1 MPFAPFTHMRKPNI
15 IIVLI
20 AAIIAIAGAVIYR
33 TQFPASA
40 PEATLLPEG
49 IGIAAAEA
57 TAQALGNQG
66 KVVLILPKR
75 GTFKNPMVEVQQAAF
90 AKTLARRKDLTLSA
104 TESIEVERPGT
115 MGAGGM
121 DPAEFQQLVQRHAD
135 AAGFVSFADFPEFS
149 KEALVGLKGKKF
161 IVLGGANP
169 SLKSL
174 LTDGVV
180 QTALVPRT
188 KPAANSKKP
197 GSAREWFS
205 STHEVVTAANASTLP

>member
-1 MPFAPFTHMRKPNI
+1 MRKSHVI
-15 IIVLI
+15 TALTVI
-20 AAIIAIAGAVIYR
+20 ALAIGLGLVYR
-33 TQFPASA
+33 TQVPARS

-57 TAQALGNQG
+57 TAAALGNKG

-75 GTFKNPMVEVQQAAF
+75 GNFKNPAVDVQQAAF
-90 AKTLARRKDLTLSA
+90 GKTLARHKDLSLSA

-121 DPAEFQQLVQRHAD
+121 DPGEFQQLVQRHAD
-135 AAGFVSFADFPEFS
+135 ASGFVSLADFPELP
-149 KEALVGLKGKKF
+149 KETLATLKGKKF
-161 IVLGGANP
+161 IVLGNANP
-169 SLKSL
+169 NLKSL

-180 QTALVPRT
+180 QAALVPRLR
-188 KPAANSKKP
+188 PAASDKKP

-205 STHEVVTAANASTLP
+205 ASYEVVTPANASTLP

>member
-1 MPFAPFTHMRKPNI
+1 MRKSNLI
-15 IIVLI
+15 TVLI
-20 AAIIAIAGAVIYR
+20 VVIIAIAGAVIYR
-33 TQFPASA
+33 TQFPAPA

-57 TAQALGNQG
+57 AVQALGNQG

-75 GTFKNPMVEVQQAAF
+75 GNFKNPMVEVQQAAF
-90 AKTLARRKDLTLSA
+90 AKTLARHKDLSLSA

-135 AAGFVSFADFPEFS
+135 ATGFVSFADFPEFS
-149 KEALVGLKGKKF
+149 KEALASLKGKKF
-161 IVLGGANP
+161 IVVGGANP
-169 SLKSL
+169 ALKSL
-174 LTDGVV
+174 LTGGVV
-180 QTALVPRT
+180 QAALVPRT
-188 KPAANSKKP
+188 KPAASNKKP

-205 STHEVVTAANASTLP
+205 ATHEVVTAANANSLP